1 MRAVSILAA
10 LAAAPVALCHN
21 EQIPL
26 TADTLQTVGAADAD
40 APAYRDKLLELHK
53 SLVDIPSVTGHESR
67 VGRFLVDYLTERGFT
82 ADIQFVT
89 PRSEN
94 GKKGEQRFNVIAWPG
109 KTHDPKPRV
118 LVTSHI
124 DVVPPYIE
132 YSISPGSITKDTL
145 IMGRGTND
153 AKGSVATMVIAVE
166 ELMAADKIDDN
177 VMLVFVVDEEVAGL
191 GMKEFSKSLQE
202 HPPKIPQFRA
212 AIFGEPTESKLA
224 CGHKGALFCSIEATG
239 IPSHSGYP
247 WLGKSAN
254 EIMVRAWAKIQDADL
269 GSSELYG
276 NTTINAGILHGG
288 LAANVVPEKSTVQ
301 FAARVAIGPQETG
314 HLIVLERIK
323 EILHEVDPEAFELDC
338 SLGYGSVDCNCDVEG
353 KVTQHPTAAHSANK
367 LKI

>member
-1 MRAVSILAA
+1 MRAISIIAA
-10 LAAAPVALCHN
+10 LAAAPTALCYN

-26 TADTLQTVGAADAD
+26 NRHGLSDIGAADAS
-40 APAYRDKLLELHK
+40 APSYRDKLLKLHK
-53 SLVDIPSVTGHESR
+53 NLVDIPSVTGHESR
-67 VGRFLVDYLTERGFT
+67 VGRFLVDYLTERGLT

-89 PRSEN
+89 PRPDN
-94 GKKGEQRFNVIAWPG
+94 GKDGKGEQRFNVIAWPG
-109 KTHDPKPRV
+109 KTHNPKPRV

-124 DVVPPYIE
+124 DVVPPHIE

-153 AKGSVATMVIAVE
+153 AKGSVATMIIAVE
-166 ELMAADKIDDN
+166 ELMAASKIQDD
-177 VMLVFVVDEEVAGL
+177 VMLVFVVDEEVAGQ

-202 HPPKIPQFRA
+202 QPPKVPLFEA

-239 IPSHSGYP
+239 IASHSGYP

-269 GSSELYG
+269 GSSKLYG
-276 NTTINAGILHGG
+276 NTTINAGVLRGG
-288 LAANVVPEKSTVQ
+288 LAANVVPEKSYLD
-301 FAARVAIGPQETG
+301 FAARVAIGPQESG
-314 HLIVLERIK
+314 HVTVLERIK
-323 EILHEVDPEAFELDC
+323 NILHEVDPEAFEINC

-353 KVTQHPTAAHSANK
+353 K
-367 LKI
+367 